1 MKTINP
7 LYILKKLIPKPIFNA
22 VQPAYHFLFSFVS
35 ALVYGKPSEKL
46 IVVGVTGTTGKT
58 SSVYLMAKVL
68 EGAGLKT
75 GYTSTAMFND
85 GKKEW
90 LNDKK
95 MTMLGRFF
103 TQRMLARMVAN
114 KCKVAI
120 VETSSE
126 GIKQFRHKFINYDIL
141 LVTGL
146 YPEHI
151 ESHGSFEEYKKAK
164 GKLFAHLKTCK
175 PKYMDENYD
184 IVRTDSG
191 IKKTEL
197 EKVKKTILADL
208 EDEHVEY
215 FMSFWAEQKSGY
227 TGDVENIKLSKEIK
241 KDIKVFEYRDV
252 EIDKNG
258 TKYIVEEESISLS
271 LLGIMSVKNSL
282 NAFLLAKTLNLDIEK
297 IKKSLADIEG
307 IAGRLEKIDE
317 GQNFTVI
324 VDYAFEPRA
333 VGKLYETVK
342 LIPHNKIIHVLG
354 SAGGGRD
361 VSRRPILGKLAG
373 ENADII
379 IVTDE
384 DPYDDNPEII
394 IDQVF
399 VGAEKAGKLEND
411 SLFKILDRRD
421 AIKKAIKLAQEN
433 DILLVTGKGSEQAI
447 VRKNG
452 EKEPWDDRAVIR
464 GMLSENKERTAV
476 DKNGISFLE
485 N

>member
-1 MKTINP
+1 MTKI
-7 LYILKKLIPKPIFNA
+7 LYIIKKIIPKPIFSFI
-22 VQPAYHFLFSFVS
+22 QPIYHFLFSFLS
-35 ALVYGKPSEKL
+35 SLIYGKPSEKM

-58 SSVYLMAKVL
+58 SSVYLMAKAL

-103 TQRMLARMVAN
+103 TQRILAQMYKN

-151 ESHGSFEEYKKAK
+151 ESHGSFEAYKNAK
-164 GKLFAHLKTCK
+164 GELFKHLKYCH
-175 PKYMDENYD
+175 PKYINDKYEV
-184 IVRTDSG
+184 IRTDSG

-197 EKVKKTILADL
+197 KKIKKTILADL
-208 EDEHVEY
+208 EDDYAEY
-215 FMSFWAEQKSGY
+215 FLSFWAEQKLAY
-227 TGDVENIKLSKEIK
+227 TGDLHNIKIDEKLKKDVDILEYHDVEIK
-241 KDIKVFEYRDV
+241 KDGISYVVSD
-252 EIDKNG
+252 EIF
-258 TKYIVEEESISLS
+258 SLS
-271 LLGIMSVKNSL
+271 LLGSMNVKNSL
-282 NAFLLAKTLNLDIEK
+282 NAFLLAKTLNLDMEK
-297 IKKSLADIEG
+297 IKKSLSLIRG
-307 IAGRLEKIDE
+307 VAGRLEKIYE

-333 VGKLYETVK
+333 VEKLYETLD

-361 VSRRPILGKLAG
+361 VARRPKLGKIAG
-373 ENADII
+373 NKADFV

-384 DPYDDNPEII
+384 DPYDDDPQII
-394 IDQVF
+394 IDQVSL
-399 VGAEKAGKLEND
+399 GALKSGKIENNN
-411 SLFKILDRRD
+411 LFKIMDRRL
-421 AIKKAIKLAQEN
+421 AIKKALDLAMEG
-433 DILLVTGKGSEQAI
+433 DIVVITGKGSEQAI

-452 EKEPWDDRAVIR
+452 EKESWDDRAIVR
-464 GMLSENKERTAV
+464 GLLSASKDKMVV
-476 DKNGISFLE
+476 DNDK
-485 N
+485 

>member
-1 MKTINP
+1 MSKF
-7 LYILKKLIPKPIFNA
+7 LHILKKIIPKPIFS
-22 VQPAYHFLFSFVS
+22 VIQPIYHFMFSLISSFV
-35 ALVYGKPSEKL
+35 YGRPSEKL

-68 EGAGLKT
+68 EEAGLKA

-85 GKKEW
+85 GKREW

-151 ESHGSFEEYKKAK
+151 ESHGSFEKYKEAK
-164 GKLFAHLKTCK
+164 GELFKHLKNCK
-175 PKYMDENYD
+175 EKYINEDYEV
-184 IVRTDSG
+184 VRTDSG

-197 EKVKKTILADL
+197 EKIKKTTITDL
-208 EDEHVEY
+208 EDEYSEY
-215 FMSFWAEQKSGY
+215 FLNFWAEQKIGY
-227 TGDVENIKLSKEIK
+227 TGDLSNIKLEK
-241 KDIKVFEYRDV
+241 KTRDDLRIFEYTDVKIGRDGISYI
-252 EIDKNG
+252 IDN
-258 TKYIVEEESISLS
+258 EEFRLS
-271 LLGIMSVKNSL
+271 LLGSMSVKNSL
-282 NAFLLAKTLNLDIEK
+282 NAYVLARTLNLDIEK
-297 IKKSLADIEG
+297 IKKALSSVEG
-307 IAGRLEKIDE
+307 VAGRLEKINE
-317 GQNFTVI
+317 GQDFTVI

-333 VGKLYETVK
+333 VEKLYETLE

-361 VSRRPILGKLAG
+361 VARRPILGKLAG
-373 ENADII
+373 ENADYVVI
-379 IVTDE
+379 TDE
-384 DPYDDNPEII
+384 DPYDDDPEII
-394 IDQVF
+394 IDQVSI
-399 VGAEKAGKLEND
+399 GAEKAGKIENTN
-411 SLFKILDRRD
+411 LFKILDRRQ
-421 AIKKAIKLAQEN
+421 AIEKAISLAEEN
-433 DILLVTGKGSEQAI
+433 DILIVTGKGSEQAI

-452 EKEPWDDRAVIR
+452 EKEPWDDRAVLR
-464 GMLSENKERTAV
+464 GILSREK
-476 DKNGISFLE
+476 S
-485 N
+485 